1 MKTRQLAR
9 VFFNRFLAFLISTE
23 SAAGVVIP
31 ILYEVFS

>member
-9 VFFNRFLAFLISTE
+9 FFFNRFMTFLVSIE